1 MQEDTVMTVFHK
13 HGYMYQWC
21 FGEYV
26 DVYESYESFDRG
38 DAPIECLNVWDHAAW
53 KAFTADQVLDAINMD
68 AEERH
73 LYAEAF

>member
-1 MQEDTVMTVFHK
+1 MQENTLMTVFHK

-38 DAPIECLNVWDHAAW
+38 DAPIDCLNVWNHSAW
-53 KAFTADQVLDAINMD
+53 KMMYADQVMDVINAD
-68 AEERH
+68 AEQRH
-73 LYAEAF
+73 QYAEAF

>member
-1 MQEDTVMTVFHK
+1 MQENTLMIVFHK
-13 HGYMYQWC
+13 HGYLYQWS

-38 DAPIECLNVWDHAAW
+38 DAPIDCLNVWNHSAW
-53 KAFTADQVLDAINMD
+53 KMMYADQVMDVINAD
-68 AEERH
+68 AEQRH